1 MSHLIAYR
9 IGSLQNPHLPFAQV
23 AEMGIQGLEL
33 VWTEETTVD
42 QVAAALSPP
51 GLRVTSLHAQCPL
64 EDDALP
70 AVLGQRA
77 AQAADL
83 GATYLFVSA
92 HAGEMPKQEAYDR
105 LRRLGDAVGTHQVY
119 LAMETH
125 PDLCQNAANM
135 LETMAGVDHPWVGI
149 NYDTANVLYYT
160 EGVDTVGELEQVT
173 DYVRGVHFKD
183 TFGKFKDGNFP
194 VFGEGIVDFAAV
206 DQVLTSG
213 GYTGP
218 CAMELEGPTFNAQDT
233 ADLAAKVAR
242 CVDHLRQVGAFA

>member
-42 QVAAALSPP
+42 QVAAALSPH

-92 HAGEMPKQEAYDR
+92 HAGEMPKQEAYER
-105 LRRLGDAVGTHQVY
+105 LRRLGDAVGPHQVY
-119 LAMETH
+119 LAMKPIPICARTR
-125 PDLCQNAANM
+125 PICWRPWLASVTPG
-135 LETMAGVDHPWVGI
+135 LGLTMIPPMCCTI
-149 NYDTANVLYYT
+149 PR
-160 EGVDTVGELEQVT
+160 E
-173 DYVRGVHFKD
+173 
-183 TFGKFKDGNFP
+183 
-194 VFGEGIVDFAAV
+194 
-206 DQVLTSG
+206 
-213 GYTGP
+213 
-218 CAMELEGPTFNAQDT
+218 
-233 ADLAAKVAR
+233 
-242 CVDHLRQVGAFA
+242 